1 LVAQRLTEV
10 PGSSK
15 YFIEGV
21 VAYSNDAKTRTLG
34 VEPVL
39 LLEHGAVSAPV
50 AEAMAEGIR
59 KLARTDFGLSV
70 TGIAGPGGGTEDKP
84 VGLVYIALAD
94 DAHVEHKK
102 LNIPGD
108 RNLVRWRASQAALDL
123 LRRRL
128 I

>member
-1 LVAQRLTEV
+1 
-10 PGSSK
+10 
-15 YFIEGV
+15 
-21 VAYSNDAKTRTLG
+21 

-59 KLARTDFGLSV
+59 KRARTDFGLSV
-70 TGIAGPGGGTEDKP
+70 TGIAGPGGGSQEKP

-94 DAHVEHKK
+94 EMQTTHRR
-102 LNIPGD
+102 LQLPGD
-108 RNLVRWRASQAALDL
+108 RQLIRWRASQAALDL
-123 LRRRL
+123 LRKRL